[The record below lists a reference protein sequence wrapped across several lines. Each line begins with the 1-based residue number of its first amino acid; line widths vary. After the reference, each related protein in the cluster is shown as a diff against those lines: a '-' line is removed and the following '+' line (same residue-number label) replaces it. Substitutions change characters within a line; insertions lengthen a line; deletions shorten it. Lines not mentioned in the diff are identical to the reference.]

1 MIDLERFNKFQLK
14 EIKLDLENGDD
25 VKEYAKTEIYNL
37 DMKKIRLKTKEPNPI
52 NPETEKLKKEI
63 KKLMKK

>member
-37 DMKKIRLKTKEPNPI
+37 DMKKIRLKTREPNPI

-63 KKLMKK
+63 KKLMQK